1 VKRTNWLE
9 QLLASLPPALEEPPE
24 GDPDD
29 LWHFDPDRDNLA
41 EVIEAVESDSWDYN
55 DKGLDGLAW
64 LRIGVGLDFA
74 DLQARWKQ
82 IPVISVPKHLSE
94 LSDKSG
100 DNEVRGLFAF
110 LDQTRLTYLVGAD
123 LAAIALCRA
132 TTELLIRR
140 QYAPRAAKSEGL
152 TSLIRRVRKAHPKL
166 EFLKDLFKKVEEA
179 NNILHSSSYSVH
191 DLRRDRY
198 QVIVRE
204 WVKLLEKMI
213 DEAPE
218 GSPDSLP
225 SPVLRLAHIVDAIE
239 RILGE
244 MGSVS
249 LEAFKADWRKRR
261 LVEREVEIISE
272 AILYLSKELTDR
284 HPKIPWSEWADI
296 GNVLRDYDRV
306 DPDKLWDVVKDDLD
320 PLERACRGE
329 LAARPAFEPAQ
340 PQPGSLRP

>member
-29 LWHFDPDRDNLA
+29 SWHFDPDRDNLA
-41 EVIEAVESDSWDYN
+41 DVIEALEIDCRN
-55 DKGLDGLAW
+55 ERCADGLAW
-64 LRIGVGLDFA
+64 LRIAVGLDFG

-82 IPVISVPKHLSE
+82 IPVVPVPKHLSD
-94 LSDKSG
+94 LSDNYG

-110 LDQTRLTYLVGAD
+110 LDQIRLAYVVGAD

-140 QYAPRAAKSEGL
+140 HYEPHAAESEGL

-166 EFLKDLFKKVEEA
+166 EFLGDLFEKVREA
-179 NNILHSSSYSVH
+179 NNILHSSSYNVH
-191 DLRRDRY
+191 DLKRDRY
-198 QVIVRE
+198 QVIVRD

-225 SPVLRLAHIVDAIE
+225 SPVLRLTHIVDAIE
-239 RILGE
+239 RNSRRDGWRLA
-244 MGSVS
+244 GSV
-249 LEAFKADWRKRR
+249 
-261 LVEREVEIISE
+261 
-272 AILYLSKELTDR
+272 
-284 HPKIPWSEWADI
+284 
-296 GNVLRDYDRV
+296 
-306 DPDKLWDVVKDDLD
+306 
-320 PLERACRGE
+320 
-329 LAARPAFEPAQ
+329 
-340 PQPGSLRP
+340 